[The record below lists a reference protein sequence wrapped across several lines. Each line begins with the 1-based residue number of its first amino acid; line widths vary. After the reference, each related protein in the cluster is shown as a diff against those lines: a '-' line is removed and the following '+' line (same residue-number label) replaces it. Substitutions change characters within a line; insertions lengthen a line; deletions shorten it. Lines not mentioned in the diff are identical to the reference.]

1 VRVVLITWLKN
12 AEERVATLAA
22 LADQIDV
29 VAPKGPPELK
39 ALAANPP
46 DAIVIDLD
54 RRPSEGLVMGIA
66 LRRQPGTRRVPQ
78 VFAGGVPEKV
88 ERVRA
93 ILTDAR
99 YTDWDGLAT
108 QVRTAIERPPDNPV
122 VPDPMAP
129 YAGRTLEEKLGLS
142 GSANVRLIDAPAELA
157 AKLETARQTDGPA
170 ELVML
175 FVRTPAELDQELA
188 NALEAVAEG
197 GTIWVAWPKGGKT
210 AKGDLTEPVVRE
222 RGLAEGWV
230 DFKVAS
236 IDDTWSGLRF
246 KQRR

>member
-1 VRVVLITWLKN
+1 
-12 AEERVATLAA
+12 
-22 LADQIDV
+22 
-29 VAPKGPPELK
+29 
-39 ALAANPP
+39 
-46 DAIVIDLD
+46 
-54 RRPSEGLVMGIA
+54 
-66 LRRQPGTRRVPQ
+66 
-78 VFAGGVPEKV
+78 
-88 ERVRA
+88 
-93 ILTDAR
+93 
-99 YTDWDGLAT
+99 
-108 QVRTAIERPPDNPV
+108 
-122 VPDPMAP
+122 MAP

-175 FVRTPAELDQELA
+175 FVRTPAELDQELGG
-188 NALEAVAEG
+188 ALEAVADG